1 MPSKSRGS
9 ARDLAIARSKDHR
22 AIGVGVHIEGALQRH
37 TCQAIRAAP
46 QQRRDMRQ
54 FRTIGAG
61 RGKGIQR
68 PVCPLGRANHARR
81 PRRPRNDGE
90 VDVLNTRWR
99 QRACGPDEFKRG
111 RGQGFSL
118 RSQLKLH

>member
-54 FRTIGAG
+54 FRTIGAV
-61 RGKGIQR
+61 RGKGFSAQCAHSAE
-68 PVCPLGRANHARR
+68 PTTPGAHADHATTAKSTCSTLGGASA
-81 PRRPRNDGE
+81 
-90 VDVLNTRWR
+90 T
-99 QRACGPDEFKRG
+99 AG
-111 RGQGFSL
+111 RTNSSVGVGKGFL
-118 RSQLKLH
+118 